1 MKRIVLVFV
10 AVFLMAAAGYAQSAR
25 EVLDKCAAAISSP
38 DGVQA
43 SFRMNS
49 TQYGNAAGTV
59 CVKGK
64 MFYAS
69 TADVKM
75 WFDGKTLWTYVAKN
89 DEVNVSN
96 PTEAQLQALNPYNFI
111 NLYKDGYTPTMTTGA
126 GSYMIHL
133 KATNSQRKIQELDVT
148 VNSRSYLPTEVKM
161 KQGTKESTFVVSD
174 LKQVKLGDA
183 TFRFDK
189 SAYPDAEIID
199 LR

>member
-1 MKRIVLVFV
+1 MRRIVLIVVAFV
-10 AVFLMAAAGYAQSAR
+10 LVAIGGYAQTAR

-43 SFRMNS
+43 NFKMNS
-49 TQYGNAAGTV
+49 TQYGNTSGTV

-64 MFYAS
+64 MFHAS
-69 TADVKM
+69 TVDVKM

-89 DEVNVSN
+89 DEVNVSH
-96 PTEAQLQALNPYNFI
+96 PTEAQLQSLNPYNFI
-111 NLYKDGYTPTMTTGA
+111 NLYKNGYALTMTNEG
-126 GSYMIHL
+126 GNYKVHL
-133 KATNSQRKIQELDVT
+133 KANDSQRKIQELDVT
-148 VNSRSYLPTEVKM
+148 VNGRSYAPTEVRM
-161 KQGTKESTFVVSD
+161 RQGTKESVFVVSD